1 MALSAETH
9 GGRGFYVY
17 LQNCHDVFQ
26 SQTFAPRGNW
36 MPRLAEDIIVVSE
49 PVRTFPNG
57 DTFYV
62 ELSRK
67 HNRYDCLLKMARDG
81 NRAKSVIVVRAQ
93 GKTIREAEEDC
104 YRKALERCPRFPRPP
119 YLKRGTRSARVV
131 AEFLA
136 DCFEEPVKT

>member
-1 MALSAETH
+1 
-9 GGRGFYVY
+9 
-17 LQNCHDVFQ
+17 
-26 SQTFAPRGNW
+26 
-36 MPRLAEDIIVVSE
+36 MPRLAQDVIVVSQ

-57 DTFYV
+57 DVFYI

-67 HNRYDCLLKMARDG
+67 HNRYDCLLKMAREG

-119 YLKRGTRSARVV
+119 YLKRGSRSARVV
-131 AEFLA
+131 VTECLA
-136 DCFEEPVKT
+136 DCFEEPVRA